1 MTSELDRRARGVRNP
16 LSIIALFI
24 SFIYALSA
32 GVLGVRSNGISEG
45 SETILVWFIVV
56 FPPVVLFVFAWL
68 VSKHHIKLY
77 APLDFRSDESFLSD
91 RVSPSDVGRRLQ
103 QEVAEA
109 GLADS
114 TANIAEHADST
125 GVAPA
130 QKAVSKSAV
139 REETPKVDLVE
150 AFVGEALAFQELQ
163 NEFSGSVRRE
173 VLLKGKGGRLIRV
186 DGLIESDG
194 VRYIVEIKL
203 QTGAS
208 TFLTRIN
215 TAIKQVLYLKDSL
228 FENSLMPYRYI
239 VVIVA
244 MSLPSPAEKGKALA
258 RLAFEDGSRAE
269 LRVYLLSDLTAKYGL
284 TA

>member
-1 MTSELDRRARGVRNP
+1 LTNELDRRAKGVRNP

-32 GVLGVRSNGISEG
+32 GVLGVRSNGISED

-91 RVSPSDVGRRLQ
+91 RVQPSDVGRRLQ
-103 QEVAEA
+103 AEVAEA
-109 GLADS
+109 DLADS
-114 TANIAEHADST
+114 TADLAEQAGGT
-125 GVAPA
+125 KAAAPRKA
-130 QKAVSKSAV
+130 QPKPAAQAQ
-139 REETPKVDLVE
+139 PAKVDLVE

-163 NEFSGSVRRE
+163 NEFAGSVRRE
-173 VLLKGKGGRLIRV
+173 VILKGKGGRLIRV
-186 DGLIESDG
+186 DGLIESDTS
-194 VRYIVEIKL
+194 RYVIEVKI

-208 TFLTRIN
+208 TFLARVN
-215 TAIKQVLYLKDSL
+215 TAIRQVLYLKDSV
-228 FENSLMPYRYI
+228 FENALKPYQYVI
-239 VVIVA
+239 VIVA
-244 MSLPSPAEKGKALA
+244 TSLPSPSERGKAMA

-269 LRVYLLSDLTAKYGL
+269 LRVYLLSDLIAKYGL
-284 TA
+284 TS